1 VSALPRDFESSE
13 QAHASQDRQAE
24 RRHDVGVRQDQLQ
37 DTANHD
43 EAIETVEQRD
53 EVALKTETRK
63 RRFFYFSGTLGKY
76 IQQKIWSQ
84 AQPGGKMQRQ
94 VFN

>member
-63 RRFFYFSGTLGKY
+63 RRFLFFWDAREVHSTEDLE
-76 IQQKIWSQ
+76 
-84 AQPGGKMQRQ
+84 PGPTRRKNAEAS
-94 VFN
+94 F